1 MQVFQQRSH
10 GKAHKALGDHAGG
23 LRPVAA
29 KLLLQ
34 RRRHQPRR
42 IALVLDQLHR
52 AVHVLFDVG
61 GHLAAVQQAGVQQ
74 HLAGVV
80 TAQLG
85 NDRRGDLIC
94 RQLGD
99 MRRTGGNI
107 RKAQAGLFAL
117 EVQAGNVVVTVVLQH
132 AAFNDRTGGDH
143 PDDVPLDKAFRL
155 GGVLYL
161 LTDSHLIALS
171 DQARHIALVAMEQLK
186 NNPAGNFFLLAG
198 PCVIEGEEM
207 AMRIAERVVNIT
219 DTLKIPYIFKGSYR
233 KANRSRLDSF
243 MGIGDEKALK
253 ILKKVHDTFGVP
265 TVTDIHS
272 ADEATMA
279 AEYVDVLQ
287 IPAFLCRQT
296 DILIAAAKTGK
307 VVNIKKGQFLSPMAM
322 QFAADKVL
330 EAGNKEVMLT
340 ERGTTFGYQDL
351 VVDYRGIPEMQ
362 TFGFPVILDVT
373 HSLQQPNQT
382 SGVTGGM
389 PQLIE
394 TVAKAGIAVGADG
407 LFIET
412 HENPAIAKSDGA
424 NMLKLDLLEGLLTK
438 LVRIREAIK

>member
-1 MQVFQQRSH
+1 M
-10 GKAHKALGDHAGG
+10 
-23 LRPVAA
+23 
-29 KLLLQ
+29 
-34 RRRHQPRR
+34 
-42 IALVLDQLHR
+42 
-52 AVHVLFDVG
+52 
-61 GHLAAVQQAGVQQ
+61 
-74 HLAGVV
+74 
-80 TAQLG
+80 
-85 NDRRGDLIC
+85 
-94 RQLGD
+94 
-99 MRRTGGNI
+99 
-107 RKAQAGLFAL
+107 L
-117 EVQAGNVVVTVVLQH
+117 E
-132 AAFNDRTGGDH
+132 
-143 PDDVPLDKAFRL
+143 
-155 GGVLYL
+155 
-161 LTDSHLIALS
+161 
-171 DQARHIALVAMEQLK
+171 LK

-219 DTLKIPYIFKGSYR
+219 EKLQIPYVFKGSYR

-243 MGIGDEKALK
+243 TGIGDEKALK
-253 ILKKVHDTFGVP
+253 VLQKVHDTFGVP

-272 ADEATMA
+272 AEEAAMA

-307 VVNIKKGQFLSPMAM
+307 VVNIKKGQFLSPLAE
-322 QFAADKVL
+322 KVV
-330 EAGNKEVMLT
+330 EAGNKEVMIT

-362 TFGFPVILDVT
+362 TFGYPVILDVT

-412 HENPAIAKSDGA
+412 HEHPEIAKSDGA

-438 LVRIREAIK
+438 LVRIREAIKG